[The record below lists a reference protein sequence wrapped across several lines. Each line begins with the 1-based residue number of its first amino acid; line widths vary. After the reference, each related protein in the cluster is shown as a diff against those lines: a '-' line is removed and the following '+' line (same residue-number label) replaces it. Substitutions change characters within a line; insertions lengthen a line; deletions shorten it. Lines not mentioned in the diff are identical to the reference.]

1 MNLSEIFKDN
11 GIGDEIAGKI
21 LEAMKSN
28 KIYLTNEENID
39 VRYGKLKT
47 QHDTV
52 SSQLK
57 EANATIEGL
66 KQTNAGNEEL
76 QKKVTEYEQT
86 FAQMNAQLE
95 QVKRDAALQVKL
107 HEANATDVNYMTF
120 CLNEKLKKDG
130 KALELDESG
139 AIKGWDD
146 LLSGLQTQFPTFF
159 ESAKGKDGLTVYEP
173 NKLKKSDVNRNPTR
187 EEFKNMG
194 YDQRVA
200 LKHENPDLFKQLAY

>member
-1 MNLSEIFKDN
+1 MNITEIFKEN
-11 GIGDEIAGKI
+11 GIGDDIAGKI
-21 LEAMKSN
+21 LEAMKANGIFLSA
-28 KIYLTNEENID
+28 EENID

-52 SSQLK
+52 SAQLK
-57 EANATIEGL
+57 EANGTIEAL
-66 KQTNAGNEEL
+66 KQSNAGNEEL

-86 FAQMNAQLE
+86 MLSMQTQLE

-139 AIKGWDD
+139 DIKGWDD

-159 ESAKGKDGLTVYEP
+159 DSAKGKDGLTVYEP
-173 NKLKKSDVNRNPTR
+173 AKLKKSDENRNPTR
-187 EEFKNMG
+187 EEFRNMN
-194 YDQRVA
+194 YNQRLA
-200 LKHENPDLFKQLAY
+200 LKNENPELFKQLAY

>member
-1 MNLSEIFKDN
+1 MNITEIFKEN
-11 GIGDEIAGKI
+11 GIGDDIAGKI
-21 LEAMKSN
+21 LEAMKANGIFLSA
-28 KIYLTNEENID
+28 EENID

-52 SSQLK
+52 SNQLK
-57 EANATIEGL
+57 EANGTIEAL
-66 KQTNAGNEEL
+66 KQSNAGNEEL

-86 FAQMNAQLE
+86 MLSMQTQLE

-139 AIKGWDD
+139 DIKGWDD

-159 ESAKGKDGLTVYEP
+159 DSAKGKDGLKVYDP
-173 NKLKKSDVNRNPTR
+173 AKLKKSDENRNPTR

-194 YDQRVA
+194 YEQRVA
-200 LKHENPDLFKQLAY
+200 LKNNNPELFKQLAY

>member
-1 MNLSEIFKDN
+1 MNITEIFKEN
-11 GIGDEIAGKI
+11 GIGDDIAGKI
-21 LEAMKSN
+21 LEAMKANGIFLSA
-28 KIYLTNEENID
+28 EENID

-52 SSQLK
+52 SAQLK
-57 EANATIEGL
+57 EANGTIEAL
-66 KQTNAGNEEL
+66 KQSNAGNEEL

-86 FAQMNAQLE
+86 MKTMQTQLE

-139 AIKGWDD
+139 DIKGWDD

-159 ESAKGKDGLTVYEP
+159 DSAKGKDGLTVYEP
-173 NKLKKSDVNRNPTR
+173 AKLKKSDENRNPTR

-194 YDQRVA
+194 YEQRVA
-200 LKHENPDLFKQLAY
+200 LKNNNPELFKQLAY

>member
-1 MNLSEIFKDN
+1 MNLTEIFNEN

-21 LEAMKSN
+21 LEAMKAN
-28 KIYLTNEENID
+28 GIYLSAEENID

-52 SSQLK
+52 SNQLK
-57 EANATIEGL
+57 EANATSEGL
-66 KQTNAGNEEL
+66 KQSNAGNEEL

-86 FAQMNAQLE
+86 MVTMQTQLE

-107 HEANATDVNYMTF
+107 HEANATDVNYMTY
-120 CLNEKLKKDG
+120 CLNAKLKKDG
-130 KALELDESG
+130 KALELDEG
-139 AIKGWDD
+139 GNIKGWDD
-146 LLSGLQTQFPTFF
+146 LLSGLQTQFPAFF

-173 NKLKKSDVNRNPTR
+173 NKLKKSDENRNPTR

-194 YDQRVA
+194 YEQRVA
-200 LKHENPDLFKQLAY
+200 LKNNNPELFKQLAY

>member
-1 MNLSEIFKDN
+1 MNISEIFKEN
-11 GIGDEIAGKI
+11 GIADDVAGKI
-21 LEAMKSN
+21 LEAMKAN
-28 KIYLTNEENID
+28 KIYLTSEENID
-39 VRYGKLKT
+39 VRYVKLKT

-52 SSQLK
+52 SNQLK

-76 QKKVTEYEQT
+76 QSKVTEYEQT
-86 FAQMNAQLE
+86 MQTMQAQLE

-120 CLNEKLKKDG
+120 CLNEKLKNDG
-130 KALELDESG
+130 KALELDENG
-139 AIKGWDD
+139 DIKGWEE

-173 NKLKKSDVNRNPTR
+173 NKLKKSDENRNPTR

-194 YDQRVA
+194 YNERVA
-200 LKHENPDLFKQLAY
+200 LKNENPELFKQLAY

>member
-1 MNLSEIFKDN
+1 MNITEIFKEN
-11 GIGDEIAGKI
+11 GIGDDIAGKI
-21 LEAMKSN
+21 LEAMKANGIFLSA
-28 KIYLTNEENID
+28 EENID

-52 SSQLK
+52 SAQLK
-57 EANATIEGL
+57 EANGTIEAL
-66 KQTNAGNEEL
+66 KQSNAGNEEL

-86 FAQMNAQLE
+86 MQTMQMQLE

-120 CLNEKLKKDG
+120 CLNEQLKKDG

-139 AIKGWDD
+139 DIKGWDD

-159 ESAKGKDGLTVYEP
+159 NSAKGKDGLTVYEP
-173 NKLKKSDVNRNPTR
+173 AKLKKSDENRNPTR

-194 YDQRVA
+194 YNERVA
-200 LKHENPDLFKQLAY
+200 LKNENPELFKQLAY

>member
-1 MNLSEIFKDN
+1 MNITDIFKEN
-11 GIGDEIAGKI
+11 GIGDDIAGKI
-21 LEAMKSN
+21 LEAMKANGIFLSA
-28 KIYLTNEENID
+28 EENID

-52 SSQLK
+52 SAQLK
-57 EANATIEGL
+57 EANGTIEAL
-66 KQTNAGNEEL
+66 KQSNAGNEEL
-76 QKKVTEYEQT
+76 QKKVTEYEKTMLSMQT
-86 FAQMNAQLE
+86 QLE

-130 KALELDESG
+130 KAIELDESG
-139 AIKGWDD
+139 DIKGWDD

-159 ESAKGKDGLTVYEP
+159 DSAKGKDGLTVYEP
-173 NKLKKSDVNRNPTR
+173 AKLKKSDENRNPTR

-194 YDQRVA
+194 YEQRVA
-200 LKHENPDLFKQLAY
+200 LKNNNPELFKQLAY

>member
-1 MNLSEIFKDN
+1 MNITEIFKEQGLADESINAILEKMKAN
-11 GIGDEIAGKI
+11 GI
-21 LEAMKSN
+21 
-28 KIYLTNEENID
+28 YLSAEENID

-52 SSQLK
+52 SAQLK
-57 EANATIEGL
+57 EANGTIEAL
-66 KQTNAGNEEL
+66 KQSNAGNEEL
-76 QKKVTEYEQT
+76 QKKVTDYEQT
-86 FAQMNAQLE
+86 MQTMQTQLE

-139 AIKGWDD
+139 DIKGWDE

-159 ESAKGKDGLTVYEP
+159 DSAKGKDGLKVYDP
-173 NKLKKSDVNRNPTR
+173 AKLKKSDENRNPTR

-194 YDQRVA
+194 YNERVA
-200 LKHENPDLFKQLAY
+200 LKNENPELFKQLAY

>member
-1 MNLSEIFKDN
+1 MNISEIFKDN
-11 GIGDEIAGKI
+11 GIGDETAGKI
-21 LEAMKSN
+21 LEAMKAN
-28 KIYLTNEENID
+28 GIYLSAEENID

-52 SSQLK
+52 SNQLK

-76 QKKVTEYEQT
+76 QKKVTEYEHT
-86 FAQMNAQLE
+86 FEKMNAQLE

-130 KALELDESG
+130 KALELDENG
-139 AIKGWDD
+139 TIKGWEE
-146 LLSGLQTQFPTFF
+146 LLSGLQTQYPTFF
-159 ESAKGKDGLTVYEP
+159 ENGKGKDGLTVYEP
-173 NKLKKSDVNRNPTR
+173 NKLKKSDENRNPTR

-200 LKHENPDLFKQLAY
+200 LKHDNPELFKQLAY

>member
-1 MNLSEIFKDN
+1 MNITEIFKEQGLADESINAILEKMKAN
-11 GIGDEIAGKI
+11 GI
-21 LEAMKSN
+21 
-28 KIYLTNEENID
+28 YLSAAENID

-52 SSQLK
+52 SAQLK
-57 EANATIEGL
+57 EANGTIEAL
-66 KQTNAGNEEL
+66 KQSNAGNEEL
-76 QKKVTEYEQT
+76 QKKVTDYEQT
-86 FAQMNAQLE
+86 MQTMQTQLE

-139 AIKGWDD
+139 DIKGWDE

-159 ESAKGKDGLTVYEP
+159 DSAKGKDGLKVYDP
-173 NKLKKSDVNRNPTR
+173 AKLKKSDENRNPTR

-194 YDQRVA
+194 YNERVA
-200 LKHENPDLFKQLAY
+200 LKNENPELFKQLAY

>member
-1 MNLSEIFKDN
+1 MNITDIFKEN
-11 GIGDEIAGKI
+11 GIGDDIAGKI
-21 LEAMKSN
+21 LEAMKANGIFLSA
-28 KIYLTNEENID
+28 EENID

-52 SSQLK
+52 SAQLK
-57 EANATIEGL
+57 EANGTIEAL
-66 KQTNAGNEEL
+66 KQSNAGNEEL

-86 FAQMNAQLE
+86 MKTMQTQLE

-139 AIKGWDD
+139 DIKGWDD

-159 ESAKGKDGLTVYEP
+159 DSAKGKDGLTVYEP
-173 NKLKKSDVNRNPTR
+173 AKLKKSDENRNPTR

-194 YDQRVA
+194 YEQRVA
-200 LKHENPDLFKQLAY
+200 LKNNNPELFKQLAY

>member
-1 MNLSEIFKDN
+1 MNITEIFKEN
-11 GIGDEIAGKI
+11 GIGDDIAGKI
-21 LEAMKSN
+21 LEAMKANGIFLSA
-28 KIYLTNEENID
+28 EENID

-52 SSQLK
+52 SAQLK
-57 EANATIEGL
+57 EANGTIEAL
-66 KQTNAGNEEL
+66 KQSNAGNEEL

-86 FAQMNAQLE
+86 MQTMQMQLE

-130 KALELDESG
+130 KALELDETG

-146 LLSGLQTQFPTFF
+146 LLSGLQTQYPTFF
-159 ESAKGKDGLTVYEP
+159 ENGKGKDGLTVYEP
-173 NKLKKSDVNRNPTR
+173 AKLKKSDENRNPTR
-187 EEFKNMG
+187 EEFKSMG
-194 YDQRVA
+194 YEQRVA
-200 LKHENPDLFKQLAY
+200 LKNNNPELFKQLAY

>member
-1 MNLSEIFKDN
+1 MNITDIFKEN
-11 GIGDEIAGKI
+11 GIGDDIAGKI
-21 LEAMKSN
+21 LEAMKANGIFLSS
-28 KIYLTNEENID
+28 EENID

-52 SSQLK
+52 SAQLK
-57 EANATIEGL
+57 EANGTIEAL
-66 KQTNAGNEEL
+66 KQSNAGNEEL

-86 FAQMNAQLE
+86 MQTMQMQLE

-139 AIKGWDD
+139 DIKGWND
-146 LLSGLQTQFPTFF
+146 LLSGLQSQFPTFF
-159 ESAKGKDGLTVYEP
+159 DSAKGKDGLTVYEP
-173 NKLKKSDVNRNPTR
+173 AKLKKSDENRNPTR

-194 YDQRVA
+194 YEQRVA
-200 LKHENPDLFKQLAY
+200 LKNENPELFKQLAY

>member
-1 MNLSEIFKDN
+1 MNITEIFKEQGLADESINAILEKMKAN
-11 GIGDEIAGKI
+11 GI
-21 LEAMKSN
+21 
-28 KIYLTNEENID
+28 YLSAEENID

-52 SSQLK
+52 SAQLK
-57 EANATIEGL
+57 EANGTIEAL
-66 KQTNAGNEEL
+66 KQSNAGNEEL
-76 QKKVTEYEQT
+76 QKKVTDYEQT
-86 FAQMNAQLE
+86 MQTMQAQLE

-139 AIKGWDD
+139 DIKGWDE

-159 ESAKGKDGLTVYEP
+159 DSAKGKDGLKVYDP
-173 NKLKKSDVNRNPTR
+173 AKLKKSDENRNPTR
-187 EEFKNMG
+187 EEFKNMD
-194 YDQRVA
+194 YDSRLA
-200 LKHENPDLFKQLAY
+200 LKRDNPELFKQLAY

>member
-1 MNLSEIFKDN
+1 MNITEIFKEN
-11 GIGDEIAGKI
+11 GIGEEAAGAI
-21 LEAMKSN
+21 LAAMKAN
-28 KIYLTNEENID
+28 GIYLSAEENID

-66 KQTNAGNEEL
+66 KQSNAGNEEL
-76 QKKVTEYEQT
+76 QKKVTDYEQT
-86 FAQMNAQLE
+86 MQTMQAQLE
-95 QVKRDAALQVKL
+95 QVKRDAAIQVKL
-107 HEANATDVNYMTF
+107 HEANATDVKYMAF

-139 AIKGWDD
+139 DIKGWND

-159 ESAKGKDGLTVYEP
+159 DSAKSKDGLTVYEP
-173 NKLKKSDVNRNPTR
+173 NKLKKSDENRNPTR
-187 EEFKNMG
+187 EEFKNMD
-194 YDQRVA
+194 YDSRLA
-200 LKHENPDLFKQLAY
+200 LKRDNPELFKQLAY

>member
-1 MNLSEIFKDN
+1 MNISEIFKEN
-11 GIGDEIAGKI
+11 GIGDDIAGKI
-21 LEAMKSN
+21 LEAMKAN
-28 KIYLTNEENID
+28 GIYLSAEENID

-52 SSQLK
+52 SAQLK
-57 EANATIEGL
+57 EANGTIEAL
-66 KQTNAGNEEL
+66 KQSNAGNEEL
-76 QKKVTEYEQT
+76 QKKVTEYEQSMKT
-86 FAQMNAQLE
+86 MQIQLE

-107 HEANATDVNYMTF
+107 HEANATDVGYMTF

-139 AIKGWDD
+139 DIKGWDD

-159 ESAKGKDGLTVYEP
+159 ENGKGKDGLTVYEP
-173 NKLKKSDVNRNPTR
+173 NKLKKSDENRNPTR

-194 YDQRVA
+194 YEQRLA
-200 LKHENPDLFKQLAY
+200 LKRDNPELFNQLAY

>member
-1 MNLSEIFKDN
+1 MNITDIFKEN
-11 GIGDEIAGKI
+11 GIGDDIAGKI
-21 LEAMKSN
+21 LEAMKAN
-28 KIYLTNEENID
+28 GIYLSAEENID

-52 SSQLK
+52 SAQLK
-57 EANATIEGL
+57 EANGTIEAL
-66 KQTNAGNEEL
+66 KQSNAGNEEL
-76 QKKVTEYEQT
+76 QKKVTDYEQT
-86 FAQMNAQLE
+86 MQTMQTQLE

-139 AIKGWDD
+139 DIKGWDE

-159 ESAKGKDGLTVYEP
+159 DSAKGKDGLKVYDP
-173 NKLKKSDVNRNPTR
+173 AKLKKSDENRNPTR

-194 YDQRVA
+194 YNERVA
-200 LKHENPDLFKQLAY
+200 LKNENPELFKQLAN

>member
-1 MNLSEIFKDN
+1 MNITDIFKEN
-11 GIGDEIAGKI
+11 GIGDDIAGKI
-21 LEAMKSN
+21 LEAMKANGIFLSA
-28 KIYLTNEENID
+28 EENID

-52 SSQLK
+52 SAQLK
-57 EANATIEGL
+57 EANGTIEAL
-66 KQTNAGNEEL
+66 KQSNAGNEEL

-86 FAQMNAQLE
+86 MLSMQTQLE

-130 KALELDESG
+130 KAIELDESG
-139 AIKGWDD
+139 DIKGWND

-159 ESAKGKDGLTVYEP
+159 DSAKGKDGLTVYEP
-173 NKLKKSDVNRNPTR
+173 AKLKNSDENRNPTR

-194 YDQRVA
+194 YEQRVA
-200 LKHENPDLFKQLAY
+200 LKNKNPELFKQLAY

>member
-1 MNLSEIFKDN
+1 MNITDIFKEN
-11 GIGDEIAGKI
+11 GIGDDIAGKI
-21 LEAMKSN
+21 LEAMKANGIFLSA
-28 KIYLTNEENID
+28 EENID

-52 SSQLK
+52 SAQLK
-57 EANATIEGL
+57 EANGTIEAL
-66 KQTNAGNEEL
+66 KQSNAGNEEL

-86 FAQMNAQLE
+86 MKTMQTQLE

-139 AIKGWDD
+139 DIKGWDD

-159 ESAKGKDGLTVYEP
+159 DSAKGKDGLTVYEP
-173 NKLKKSDVNRNPTR
+173 AKLKKSDENRNPTR
-187 EEFKNMG
+187 EEFRNMD
-194 YDQRVA
+194 YNQRVA
-200 LKHENPDLFKQLAY
+200 LKNDNPELFKQLAY

>member
-1 MNLSEIFKDN
+1 MNITEIFKEN
-11 GIGDEIAGKI
+11 GIGDETIGAI
-21 LEAMKSN
+21 LEKMKAN
-28 KIYLTNEENID
+28 GIYLSAEENID

-52 SSQLK
+52 SAQLK
-57 EANATIEGL
+57 EANGTIEAL
-66 KQTNAGNEEL
+66 KQSNAGNEEL
-76 QKKVTEYEQT
+76 QKKVTDYEQT
-86 FAQMNAQLE
+86 MQTMQAQLE

-130 KALELDESG
+130 KALELDENG
-139 AIKGWDD
+139 DIKGWDD

-159 ESAKGKDGLTVYEP
+159 DSAKGKDGLKVYDP
-173 NKLKKSDVNRNPTR
+173 AKLKKSDENRNPTR

-194 YDQRVA
+194 YNERVA
-200 LKHENPDLFKQLAY
+200 LKNENPELFKQLAY

>member
-1 MNLSEIFKDN
+1 MNISEIFKGN
-11 GIGDEIAGKI
+11 GISDDVSAKI
-21 LEAMKSN
+21 LEAMKAN
-28 KIYLTNEENID
+28 GIYLSAEENID

-57 EANATIEGL
+57 EANGTIEAL
-66 KQTNAGNEEL
+66 KQSNAGNEEL

-86 FAQMNAQLE
+86 MLSMQTQLE

-139 AIKGWDD
+139 DIKGWDD

-159 ESAKGKDGLTVYEP
+159 DSAKGKDGLTVYEP
-173 NKLKKSDVNRNPTR
+173 AKLKKSDENRNPTR
-187 EEFKNMG
+187 EEFKNMD
-194 YDQRVA
+194 YNQRVA
-200 LKHENPDLFKQLAY
+200 LKNENPELFKQLAY

>member
-1 MNLSEIFKDN
+1 MNITEIFKEN
-11 GIGDEIAGKI
+11 GIGDDIAGKI
-21 LEAMKSN
+21 LEAMKANGIFLSA
-28 KIYLTNEENID
+28 EENID

-52 SSQLK
+52 SAQLK
-57 EANATIEGL
+57 EANGTIEAL
-66 KQTNAGNEEL
+66 KQSNAGNEEL

-86 FAQMNAQLE
+86 MLSMQTQLE

-139 AIKGWDD
+139 DIKGWDD

-173 NKLKKSDVNRNPTR
+173 AKLKKSDENRNPTR

-194 YDQRVA
+194 YNERVA
-200 LKHENPDLFKQLAY
+200 LKNNNPELFKQLAY

>member
-1 MNLSEIFKDN
+1 MNISEIFKGN
-11 GIGDEIAGKI
+11 GIADDVAGKI
-21 LEAMKSN
+21 LEAMKAN
-28 KIYLTNEENID
+28 KIYLTSEENID

-52 SSQLK
+52 SNQLK

-76 QKKVTEYEQT
+76 QRKVTEYEQT
-86 FAQMNAQLE
+86 MQTMQAQLE

-139 AIKGWDD
+139 DIKGWDE
-146 LLSGLQTQFPTFF
+146 LLTGLQTQFPTFF
-159 ESAKGKDGLTVYEP
+159 DSAKGKDGLKVYDP
-173 NKLKKSDVNRNPTR
+173 AKLKKSDENRNPTR

-194 YDQRVA
+194 YNERVA
-200 LKHENPDLFKQLAY
+200 LKNENPELFKQLAY

>member
-1 MNLSEIFKDN
+1 MNITEIFKEN
-11 GIGDEIAGKI
+11 GIGDDIAGKI
-21 LEAMKSN
+21 LEAMKANGIFLSA
-28 KIYLTNEENID
+28 EENID

-52 SSQLK
+52 SAQLK
-57 EANATIEGL
+57 EANGTIEAL
-66 KQTNAGNEEL
+66 KQSNAGNEEL

-86 FAQMNAQLE
+86 MQTMQTQLE

-139 AIKGWDD
+139 DIKGWDD

-159 ESAKGKDGLTVYEP
+159 DSAKGKDGLTVYEP
-173 NKLKKSDVNRNPTR
+173 TKLKKSDENRNPTR

-194 YDQRVA
+194 YEQRVA
-200 LKHENPDLFKQLAY
+200 LKNENPELFKQLAY